1 MDIVHR
7 AGGVLPEFQ
16 NGLIRVSEHESA
28 VPSAPAHREI
38 PLYIPDMPK
47 VAELLPWLE
56 KIDEN
61 RWYTNFGPLNRL
73 FEEAVRRHFPPAP
86 AVHVTTVA
94 NGTLGL
100 ELALAALDLP
110 PRAPILI
117 PAFTFV
123 ATATA
128 AVRAGLT
135 PVLAD
140 FDPASWLL
148 TPEIARA
155 ALEHI
160 PIRAVMPVTTFGCPQ
175 PASAWDEFSAETGIP
190 VIVDAAGA
198 WDSQPIGETTAA
210 VFSLHATKNLSTGEG
225 GIVAG
230 ADPGFIERVRNASNF
245 GLAAGEVRH
254 IGTNAKLSE
263 YHAAVGLAV
272 LARWQR
278 RKAEKYQL
286 LRAYRERLDKL
297 RHPPVYQR
305 DMEQTVPS
313 LLAVRM
319 PEQADVA
326 ALAGQLREQGIH
338 TRQWYYPPLHRHPA
352 FAALPRAGSLSVTHE
367 IAGQILGLPF
377 HTGITPADMD
387 YVCFWLDRLR
397 P

>member
-1 MDIVHR
+1 M
-7 AGGVLPEFQ
+7 
-16 NGLIRVSEHESA
+16 NEHEST
-28 VPSAPAHREI
+28 VPPVPAYREI
-38 PLYIPDMPK
+38 PLYIPNMPK
-47 VAELLPWLE
+47 VGELLPWLE
-56 KIDEN
+56 KIDER
-61 RWYTNFGPLNRL
+61 RWYTNFGPLNRM
-73 FEEAVRRHFPPAP
+73 FEEAVRRCFPPVPTA
-86 AVHVTTVA
+86 HVTTVA

-110 PRAPILI
+110 PRSAVLI

-148 TPEIARA
+148 TPAIARK
-155 ALEHI
+155 ALELT
-160 PIRAVMPVTTFGCPQ
+160 PIRAVVPVTTFGCPQ
-175 PASAWDEFSAETGIP
+175 PVSAWDEFSTATGIP

-198 WDSQPIGETTAA
+198 WDDQPIGETTVA
-210 VFSLHATKNLSTGEG
+210 VFSLHTTKNLSTGEG
-225 GIVAG
+225 GIVVG

-245 GLAAGEVRH
+245 GLDAGEVRH
-254 IGTNAKLSE
+254 VGTNAKLSE

-272 LARWQR
+272 LERWQR

-297 RHPPVYQR
+297 RHPPVYQHG
-305 DMEQTVPS
+305 MEQIVPS
-313 LLAVRM
+313 LLAVRL
-319 PEQADVA
+319 PEQTDVA
-326 ALAGQLREQGIH
+326 ALAGRLREQGIH

-352 FAALPRAGSLSVTHE
+352 FAALPRTGALESTRE

-377 HTGITPADMD
+377 HMDITPADMD
-387 YVCFWLDRLR
+387 YVCFWLDRAR
-397 P
+397 S

>member
-1 MDIVHR
+1 M
-7 AGGVLPEFQ
+7 
-16 NGLIRVSEHESA
+16 NEHDSA
-28 VPSAPAHREI
+28 VPSVPVYRDI

-47 VAELLPWLE
+47 TGEILPWLE
-56 KIDEN
+56 KIDES

-73 FEEAVRRHFPPAP
+73 FEEAVRRNFPLAP
-86 AVHVTTVA
+86 TAHLTTVA

-110 PRAPILI
+110 PRSAVLI

-128 AVRAGLT
+128 VARSGLT
-135 PVLAD
+135 PALAD

-148 TPEIARA
+148 TPEIARE
-155 ALEHI
+155 ALEQI
-160 PIRAVMPVTTFGCPQ
+160 PIRAVMPVATFGFPQ

-190 VIVDAAGA
+190 VIIDAAAAFG
-198 WDSQPIGETTAA
+198 SQPIGETTTA

-245 GLAAGEVRH
+245 GLDAGEVRH
-254 IGTNAKLSE
+254 VGTNAKLSE

-272 LARWQR
+272 LERWQR

-286 LRAYRERLDKL
+286 FQAYRSRLDKL

-305 DMEQTVPS
+305 GMEQIVPS
-313 LLAVRM
+313 LLAVRL
-319 PEQADVA
+319 PEQTGVA
-326 ALAGQLREQGIH
+326 ALAGHLREQGIH
-338 TRQWYYPPLHRHPA
+338 TRQWYYPPLYRHPA
-352 FAALPRAGSLSVTHE
+352 FAALPRAGGLAATHE

-377 HTGITPADMD
+377 HLDIAPADMD
-387 YVCFWLDRLR
+387 YICFWLDRLR
-397 P
+397 S